1 MVGKGEGE
9 SHRIE
14 EQKGDNEV
22 THSNDVNFSD
32 YQHSSLHFYLEKEA
46 IEETEISPM
55 VIHDKLLRNCHIEFL
70 NKM

>member
-14 EQKGDNEV
+14 ERKGDNEV
-22 THSNDVNFSD
+22 THSNDVNF
-32 YQHSSLHFYLEKEA
+32 QIINTQACKFYLEKEA

-55 VIHDKLLRNCHIEFL
+55 VLHDKLLRNCHIEFL